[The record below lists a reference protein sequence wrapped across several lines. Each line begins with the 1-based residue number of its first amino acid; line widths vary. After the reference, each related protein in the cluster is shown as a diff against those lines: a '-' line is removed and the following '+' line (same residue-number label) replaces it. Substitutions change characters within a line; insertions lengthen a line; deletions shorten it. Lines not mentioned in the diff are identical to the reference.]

1 MRSGAQMCKRVSR
14 GDRGADPTALG
25 VCGATAIEQHE
36 STEELAKPIWTS
48 ESLPVP
54 HTLYE
59 STAMFQRG
67 IDPAHL
73 KTDAYHLIKE
83 HKISNSMIGFV
94 KHHYSMFKARLFTR
108 GEEKAKIRG

>member
-1 MRSGAQMCKRVSR
+1 MGIEEQIPQRW
-14 GDRGADPTALG
+14 
-25 VCGATAIEQHE
+25 VCRATAIEQHE
-36 STEELAKPIWTS
+36 SPEELAKPIWTS

-73 KTDAYHLIKE
+73 KTDAYHLMKE
-83 HKISNSMIGFV
+83 QNN
-94 KHHYSMFKARLFTR
+94 
-108 GEEKAKIRG
+108 